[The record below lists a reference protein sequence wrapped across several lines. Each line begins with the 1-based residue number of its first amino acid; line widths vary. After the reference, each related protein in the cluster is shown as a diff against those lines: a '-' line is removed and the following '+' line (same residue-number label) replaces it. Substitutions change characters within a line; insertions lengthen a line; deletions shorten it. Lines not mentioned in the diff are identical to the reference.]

1 MYKIKTAIYSIAIIG
16 LLAFIC
22 GCSEHKSTL
31 IHGDMAK
38 NFSGITPKGDTISLQ
53 DFKGKYVLLD
63 FWGSWC
69 GPCRANNRNV
79 VRLYQKFKDTKFKN
93 GNGFTVVSIGIET
106 DREAWLEAIKED
118 GLLWDNHISELSRF
132 GSPIAEKY
140 DVKSIPTQFL
150 IAPDGSLMGVNVD
163 DVQVEKILQRQT
175 EK

>member
-1 MYKIKTAIYSIAIIG
+1 MQRITTTIYSIAIVAIAIFMAG
-16 LLAFIC
+16 C
-22 GCSEHKSTL
+22 GDRPSSL

-38 NFSGITPKGDTISLQ
+38 DFSGISPKGDTINLH

-79 VRLYQKFKDTKFKN
+79 VRLYEQFKNTKFKN
-93 GNGFTVVSIGIET
+93 GDGFTVISVGIET
-106 DREAWLEAIKED
+106 DRDAWLEAIKTD
-118 GLLWDNHISELSRF
+118 GLLWDNHISQMSRF
-132 GSPIAEKY
+132 SSSIAEDY

-163 DVQVEKILQRQT
+163 DVQVEKILKRQT
-175 EK
+175 AN